1 MSASA
6 ISLKMTETSPRS
18 LARKAGIC
26 QLLAAITATF
36 GEVII
41 PGKLFAVSNAAA
53 TNANILSH
61 AALFWWGFAL
71 SIAGILFHIIWAV
84 LLCSLLRPVS
94 KRVSQCAA
102 CVMIVACSIQALASL
117 LYLGALVVL
126 QNGSSLSGFSVEQLN
141 ALSFTLL
148 KLSVNAIFVFSIFF
162 GVWLLLIG
170 FLIFKSTF
178 LPRILGVLVS
188 VAGLAW
194 TIYIV
199 PPVAVQ
205 LFTFIA
211 AASAL
216 GEIPLE
222 LWLIVRAV
230 NEQKWKEQALTAA
243 FSMNE

>member
-6 ISLKMTETSPRS
+6 ISLKMTGTSPRS
-18 LARKAGIC
+18 LARQAGIC

-41 PGKLFAVSNAAA
+41 PGKLFVSGNVAA
-53 TNANILSH
+53 TAANILGH
-61 AALFWWGFAL
+61 AALFRWGFAF
-71 SIAGILFHIIWAV
+71 SIVGILFHIVWAV
-84 LLCSLLRPVS
+84 LLCSLLKPVS
-94 KRVSQCAA
+94 KRISQCAA
-102 CVMIVACSIQALASL
+102 YVMIVACSIQALAGL
-117 LYLGALVVL
+117 LYLGALIVL
-126 QNGSSLSGFSVEQLN
+126 QNGSSLSGFSAEQLN
-141 ALSFTLL
+141 VLAFTFL
-148 KLSVNAIFVFSIFF
+148 KLSGNAIYVFSIFF

-170 FLIFKSTF
+170 FLILKSTF
-178 LPRILGVLVS
+178 LPRVLGVLVS
-188 VAGLAW
+188 IAGLAW

-205 LFTFIA
+205 LFPFIA

-222 LWLIVRAV
+222 LWLIVKAV

-243 FSMNE
+243 SSMNE